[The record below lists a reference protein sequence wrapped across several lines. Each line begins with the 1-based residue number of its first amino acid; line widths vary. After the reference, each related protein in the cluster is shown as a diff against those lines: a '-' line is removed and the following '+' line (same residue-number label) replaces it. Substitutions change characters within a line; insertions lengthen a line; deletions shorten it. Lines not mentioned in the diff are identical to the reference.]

1 MSCSRFPEDLLLQ
14 FVLEESTAID
24 DQRVREHVSRCSLC
38 RQEIN
43 TLREVLRCETT
54 AQPDEAS
61 TAGLLRVLDRQA
73 RRRRPAWSVLRQH
86 PSLVAAAAALVALFF
101 SAGFVQ
107 GSLMERRAQER
118 QDVRVVRSR
127 ALPAPPELGML
138 ALQTVSSSTNS
149 WSIDRAESVGVAH
162 AVDSL

>member
-1 MSCSRFPEDLLLQ
+1 MSCSRFPEDLLLR
-14 FVLEESTAID
+14 FVLEENTAVD

-38 RQEIN
+38 RQEID
-43 TLREVLRCETT
+43 TLREVVHCETT
-54 AQPDEAS
+54 TRPAEAS

-73 RRRRPAWSVLRQH
+73 RSHRPAWSLLRQH
-86 PSLVAAAAALVALFF
+86 PSLAAAALALVALFF

-127 ALPAPPELGML
+127 ALPPPPELGLL
-138 ALQTVSSSTNS
+138 ALQTVSSSATT
-149 WSIDRAESVGVAH
+149 WSIDRAESVGVVH